1 MNGKT
6 CPSCKYD
13 NDSANY
19 FCTQCGSKLLAGNDF
34 QAKLCILLGE
44 PLGALFLL
52 RKGRTTIGHDCGN
65 LIVLG
70 DDLISNKH
78 AMITFEDNG
87 YWIEDRHSKNG
98 IYLNGEKI
106 GKKRRLYDGTI
117 IKMGS
122 TVFRF
127 EEA

>member
-1 MNGKT
+1 MKDKI
-6 CPSCKYD
+6 CPSCKYE
-13 NDSANY
+13 NDYANY
-19 FCTQCGSKLLAGNDF
+19 FCTQCGSKLLTGNEF

-70 DDLISNKH
+70 DELISNKH
-78 AMITFEDNG
+78 AMITFENDS
-87 YWIEDRHSKNG
+87 YWIEDRNSKNG
-98 IYLNGEKI
+98 IYLNGSKIRKKEK
-106 GKKRRLYDGTI
+106 LSDGTI
-117 IKMGS
+117 IKIGA